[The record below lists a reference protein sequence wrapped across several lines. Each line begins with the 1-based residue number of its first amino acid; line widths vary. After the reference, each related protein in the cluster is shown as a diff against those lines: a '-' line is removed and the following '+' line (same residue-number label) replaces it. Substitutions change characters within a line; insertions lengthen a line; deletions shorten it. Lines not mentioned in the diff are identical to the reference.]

1 MALTD
6 NLVSYWK
13 ADESSGNMSDS
24 VGSNTLT
31 NVGTCTFA
39 TGKINNGVV
48 TTRNSK
54 YMESTSSS
62 GLNPTGAFTINFWV
76 NWSALDTG
84 SWNGM
89 VSKLDNTS
97 RAYGTGI
104 LRSSGDTYTVRLDLG
119 TSGGGSNAHEVN
131 TTIVVSTWY
140 MWSFVYD
147 GSSTLVKIYKNG
159 SEIYTTSSAQAS
171 VQAGTAN
178 FRVAWR
184 NNPSTT
190 DGSTGTFDEI
200 GFWSRALTST
210 EVTSLYNSGSGLA
223 YPFASGSQIKS
234 RNGVTQATI
243 KSGNAQTILQIKSWN
258 GVANS

>member
-13 ADESSGNMSDS
+13 ADESSGNMADS

-54 YMESTSSS
+54 YMESTTST
-62 GLNPTGAFTINFWV
+62 GLNPTGAFSINFWV

-84 SWNGM
+84 NWNGM
-89 VSKLDNTS
+89 FSKLDNTS
-97 RAYGTGI
+97 RAWGTGI
-104 LRSSGDTYTVRLDLG
+104 LNAGGGNYTVQLDLG
-119 TSGGGSNAHEVN
+119 TSGGSSNTHTVTRAI
-131 TTIVVSTWY
+131 TTGTWY
-140 MWSFVYD
+140 MFTFVY
-147 GSSTLVKIYKNG
+147 NG
-159 SEIYTTSSAQAS
+159 STTSVNIYQNGTNVYTTSSAQAS

-178 FRVAWR
+178 VRLAWR
-184 NNPSTT
+184 NNPSTV

-200 GFWSRALTST
+200 GFWNRAITSS
-210 EVTSLYNSGSGLA
+210 EVTELYNSGAGLQ
-223 YPFASGSQIKS
+223 YPFSPSTS
-234 RNGVTQATI
+234 V
-243 KSGNAQTILQIKSWN
+243 
-258 GVANS
+258 NSNFLRFM